1 MTWIETER
9 LILRDLDENDFD
21 AWARMAADPE
31 IMRFIGRDGKTEDR
45 EQAFRTLS
53 VVVGHRVLRGYSFFA
68 VEEKE
73 SGEFVGRVGP
83 WMPEGWTD
91 LEIGWAIDSS
101 KWGRGYATEAARAAA
116 EWVHREL
123 KADHVIHYIDPANA
137 RSQSVAKKLGAS
149 VVGTHMLFGVIEVD
163 VWRTELPPA
172 S

>member
-21 AWARMAADPE
+21 AWARMAADPK
-31 IMRFIGRDGKTEDR
+31 IMQFLGRDGKTDDR
-45 EQAFRTLS
+45 EAAWRSLAMI
-53 VVVGHRVLRGYSFFA
+53 VGHRALRGYSFFA

-73 SGEFVGRVGP
+73 TGDYVGRVGP

-101 KWGRGYATEAARAAA
+101 RWGRGYAIEAARAAA
-116 EWVHREL
+116 DWTHKEL
-123 KADHVIHYIDPANA
+123 KADHVIHYIVPDNA
-137 RSQSVAKKLGAS
+137 RSQSVAKKLG
-149 VVGTHMLFGVIEVD
+149 GQITGKHMLFGTLEVD
-163 VWRTELPPA
+163 VWRTEL